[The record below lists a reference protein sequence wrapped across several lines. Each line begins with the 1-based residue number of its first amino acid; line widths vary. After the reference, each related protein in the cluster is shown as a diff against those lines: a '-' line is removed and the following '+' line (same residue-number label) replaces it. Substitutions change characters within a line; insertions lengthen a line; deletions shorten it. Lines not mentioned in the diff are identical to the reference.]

1 MKVGDLV
8 RYIPR
13 RTLHLV
19 TRVFRNR
26 SYCNSAV
33 TLTGFPVGE
42 YFNTCDIEIISERL

>member
-19 TRVFRNR
+19 TRVIRNKV
-26 SYCNSAV
+26 V
-33 TLTGFPVGE
+33 TLTGFPAGE
-42 YFNTCDIEIISERL
+42 YFNVCDIEVISERLQSH